1 MGNCADEDV
10 FCVTLTGKASYPF
23 ELPSIEFTHP
33 ALRFEEIAAVNAGIH
48 RYASETLVGRPF
60 LSDLLEWCEGG
71 DASVAIEAARERI
84 RTLGDDPYE
93 LIDSEMNALEL
104 SGKGDM
110 STKKGHGF
118 DTGTE
123 EDLDALRPSMVNP
136 LSAEERAA
144 ATERRKQTAQVR
156 VYFKPNSRIKL
167 LFRQLE

>member
-1 MGNCADEDV
+1 MTDDV
-10 FCVTLTGKASYPF
+10 FCVTLTGKACYPF

-48 RYASETLVGRPF
+48 RYAAETLVGRPF

-93 LIDSEMNALEL
+93 LIDSELNALEL

-110 STKKGHGF
+110 STKKGHGI

-144 ATERRKQTAQVR
+144 ATERRKKTAQVR

>member
-1 MGNCADEDV
+1 MS
-10 FCVTLTGKASYPF
+10 TLTGKACYPF

-48 RYASETLVGRPF
+48 RYAAETLVGRPF

-84 RTLGDDPYE
+84 RTLGDDPYD
-93 LIDSEMNALEL
+93 LIDSELNALEL
-104 SGKGDM
+104 SGKGDIN
-110 STKKGHGF
+110 TKKGHGI
-118 DTGTE
+118 DTETE

-144 ATERRKQTAQVR
+144 ATERRKKTAQVS

-167 LFRQLE
+167 LFRQL